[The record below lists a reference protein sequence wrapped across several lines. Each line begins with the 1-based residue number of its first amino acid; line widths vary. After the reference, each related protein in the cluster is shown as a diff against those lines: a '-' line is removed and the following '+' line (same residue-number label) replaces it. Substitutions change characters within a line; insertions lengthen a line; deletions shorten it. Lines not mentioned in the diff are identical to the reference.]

1 MATNGFGSIYPRS
14 YWGVTDAENGFG
26 NVYKD
31 LAQQIILL
39 NFELINA
46 GGQITINQYLTNK
59 AIDGYL
65 KNLNVNYLISF
76 YDING
81 SFINTK
87 TMSFRFRNLVDNHNN
102 TLVNLSIIEPY
113 NINIQSC
120 RVQINYLVEDT
131 IIISNPFQFNGQNY
145 LVKLTPAI

>member
-1 MATNGFGSIYPRS
+1 MATNGFGSIYPKS

-31 LAQQIILL
+31 LAQQTILL

-46 GGQITINQYLTNK
+46 GGQITINQYLTNN
-59 AIDGYL
+59 AIDGYS
-65 KNLNVNYLISF
+65 KSLNVNYKISF

-81 SFINTK
+81 NLINTK
-87 TMSFRFRNLVDNHNN
+87 PMNFRFRDLVDNHNN
-102 TLVNLSIIEPY
+102 TLVNSIILEPY

-120 RVQINYLVEDT
+120 KMEINYLEEDT